1 MTSDAG
7 TTMLGEDD
15 GPTPNTTRPDSIE
28 ELEVS
33 AARRDD
39 PLQLEQIFEILS
51 NERRRLVLQYL
62 QQHPGDD
69 TVDFRTLVDHVA
81 AQENGI
87 IKEQLD
93 SSDRKCV
100 YTALRQTHLPKL
112 DTVGIINFDRRRGSV
127 ELNGKAEDVFQY
139 MSYTPE
145 RNLFWSR
152 VYLAVAVL
160 SGFSV
165 LLLASGIGPFGTI
178 PTATLSILITGVF
191 GILSLVQMRQS
202 TNHETVENDTSG
214 H

>member
-1 MTSDAG
+1 MGVADQ
-7 TTMLGEDD
+7 
-15 GPTPNTTRPDSIE
+15 
-28 ELEVS
+28 VS
-33 AARRDD
+33 GAFGNRT
-39 PLQLEQIFEILS
+39 QLSEPEIHDVLR
-51 NERRRLVLQYL
+51 NERRRETLRCLRSHAGEAHL
-62 QQHPGDD
+62 DD
-69 TVDFRTLVDHVA
+69 LTNTIVRREGGTA
-81 AQENGI
+81 PE
-87 IKEQLD
+87 
-93 SSDRKCV
+93 SSDLRRSV
-100 YTALRQTHLPKL
+100 YSSLHQTHLPKL
-112 DTVGIINFDRRRGSV
+112 DTVGVINFDRRRGSV

-178 PTATLSILITGVF
+178 PTATLAILITGVF

-202 TNHETVENDTSG
+202 TNHETVEKDTSG